1 MKFSKLVQPGLD
13 KGVKHTGMM
22 SEDPTLIKFSIGN
35 PPPEGFAVERIR
47 AISDRLIAEEPNSL
61 LNYGSAGGRD
71 DFRDAIR
78 AFMNRRVK
86 VINDEDIITVT
97 SGGQQGIS
105 FAIQAFCDP
114 GDVILCEDPT
124 FMAALDMFR
133 NLGAKPVGVKMN
145 DDGIDLEDLEKKMQ
159 MQPKPKLLY
168 IIPDF
173 QNPMGVSLPEWKR
186 KEVCRLAYEYDVP
199 VLEDNPY
206 YELRY
211 DGEFI
216 PLLKHYDEHG
226 MVGLVSSMSKIVG
239 PGMRCGFVAAPGSF
253 GQAIANLKYS
263 ADLHTTTWAQRVSC
277 ELLTHDMEKDLE
289 GLRKLYE
296 HRGHKMQE
304 CLAEY
309 CHPDVHFTH
318 PQGGMFIWVTMPEGT
333 DMDAFLKELD
343 DNRVVVVPGKRFFTD
358 GTYQTPSF
366 RLSYSLAT
374 DEEIEKG
381 IRILGDLTKKYC
393 K

>member
-1 MKFSKLVQPGLD
+1 MKFSKLVLPGLER
-13 KGVKHTGMM
+13 GVKHSGMM
-22 SEDPTLIKFSIGN
+22 SDDKTIIKFSIGN

-47 AISDRLIAEEPNSL
+47 AFSDRLIAEEPESL

-71 DFRDAIR
+71 DFRQAIR
-78 AFMNRRVK
+78 AFMNRRCE
-86 VINDEDIITVT
+86 VIKPDDIITVT

-105 FAIQAFCDP
+105 FAVQTFCDP

-145 DDGIDLEDLEKKMQ
+145 DDGVDLEDLEKKMK
-159 MQPKPKLLY
+159 MTPKPKLFY
-168 IIPDF
+168 VISDF

-186 KEVCRLAYEYDVP
+186 KEICRLAYENDIP
-199 VLEDNPY
+199 VLEDNPS

-216 PLLKHYDEHG
+216 PYIKHYDEHG

-239 PGMRCGFVAAPGSF
+239 PGMRCGFLAASGWY

-263 ADLHTTTWAQRVSC
+263 ADLHITTWAQRVCC
-277 ELLTHDMEKDLE
+277 ELLNNDMEKDLE
-289 GLRKLYE
+289 GLRALYA
-296 HRGHKMQE
+296 HRGHKMLDLLKE
-304 CLAEY
+304 H
-309 CHPDVHFTH
+309 CHPAVHWTT

-333 DMDAFLKELD
+333 DMPAFLKELD
-343 DNRVVVVPGKRFFTD
+343 ENRVVVVPGNRFFSD
-358 GTYQTPSF
+358 GKFQTPSF

-374 DEEIEKG
+374 DEELEKG
-381 IRILGDLTKKYC
+381 IRIIGDLTKKYC